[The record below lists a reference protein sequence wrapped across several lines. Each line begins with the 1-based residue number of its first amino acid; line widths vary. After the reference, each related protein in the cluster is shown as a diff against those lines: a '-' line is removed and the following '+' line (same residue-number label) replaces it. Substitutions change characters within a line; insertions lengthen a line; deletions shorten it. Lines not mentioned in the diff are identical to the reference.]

1 MTFQSPDAFH
11 ITRRLVLGSAATAM
25 LPISIGGLAAA
36 DTVATTI
43 IVWPELRLVDGTKLR
58 QAAWINMPAVVV
70 FWETWCPYCKRHNSH
85 VEQLYQSTLGKRIRV
100 IGATTEKNEGKV
112 KAYVQS
118 NQLHFPVAMVDADF
132 RDQFTKRRVVPL
144 TCLVSADGRLVQVIP
159 GEMASDDVLT
169 LANKVMMGSSSKI
182 STIIDHSI

>member
-1 MTFQSPDAFH
+1 MIFHSPDAFH
-11 ITRRLVLGSAATAM
+11 ITRRLVLGSAAMAM
-25 LPISIGGLAAA
+25 LPISMGGLAAA
-36 DTVATTI
+36 DTVATT

-100 IGATTEKNEGKV
+100 IGATTENNEGKV

-132 RDQFTKRRVVPL
+132 REQFTKRRVVPL
-144 TCLVSADGRLVQVIP
+144 PCLVSADGRLVQVIP
-159 GEMASDDVLT
+159 GEMASDDVLS
-169 LANKVMMGSSSKI
+169 LANKVIVGSGSKI
-182 STIIDHSI
+182 SLFIDHST

>member
-1 MTFQSPDAFH
+1 MTFQSPDAFA
-11 ITRRLVLGSAATAM
+11 ISRRLVLGSAAMAM
-25 LPISIGGLAAA
+25 LPISMAGWAAA

-43 IVWPELRLVDGTKLR
+43 VWPELQLVSGTTLR
-58 QAAWINMPAVVV
+58 QDTWINMPAVVV
-70 FWETWCPYCKRHNSH
+70 FWETWCPYCKRHNGH

-144 TCLVSADGRLVQVIP
+144 TCLVWADGRLVQVIP
-159 GEMASDDVLT
+159 GEMASDDVLS
-169 LANKVMMGSSSKI
+169 LAAEVMMGSSSKI